1 MLTNPSVVEFLDKTR
16 GEIQRIHEE
25 EARRK
30 QQEKEDLLIS
40 LGLFTAD
47 KEYLSIDPV
56 AARRRGLTD
65 FDMVDGVAKYYRM
78 TGKKAV
84 DVTDEEYAE
93 ILKVVEEK
101 KRLTADGTP
110 EPESAAKPAAT
121 PVPAAAAPSAPEPC
135 EYEARPAQNSTSR
148 AASFLNALAI
158 ILWIGGVIVSIL
170 TARVPQID
178 YRGNVETKFQFS
190 TFLASLVLYG
200 AAGAFALCM
209 AELMQ
214 NVQNISDFLSHL
226 KITPRK

>member
-56 AARRRGLTD
+56 AARRMGLTD

-93 ILKVVEEK
+93 IL
-101 KRLTADGTP
+101 
-110 EPESAAKPAAT
+110 
-121 PVPAAAAPSAPEPC
+121 
-135 EYEARPAQNSTSR
+135 
-148 AASFLNALAI
+148 
-158 ILWIGGVIVSIL
+158 
-170 TARVPQID
+170 
-178 YRGNVETKFQFS
+178 
-190 TFLASLVLYG
+190 
-200 AAGAFALCM
+200 
-209 AELMQ
+209 
-214 NVQNISDFLSHL
+214 
-226 KITPRK
+226 